1 MLLLFCVWKKQIIKE
16 VTFKNR
22 VRTAIYSGMF
32 FTNILKYVERLE
44 SSIKIVNEWN
54 ITLGVSNKNGQNV
67 TFLEHLPRLNVLRR
81 IVFLPTHFREPSS

>member
-67 TFLEHLPRLNVLRR
+67 TFLEHLPRLNVSRR
-81 IVFLPTHFREPSS
+81 IAFLPTHFREPSS